1 MENAT
6 VPPIIRLSCLFC
18 CSSVNTFF
26 SRCFFVFSF
35 WSVSSSSKK
44 EAENVNVATPRY
56 NDSIK
61 LNTPRKIGMFLIFL
75 FFIISSS
82 PCLKALLKNFS
93 SSILLIS
100 QENDSVKQSEM
111 KNAGRFQLKKYDEKE
126 KRNEKQ
132 IV

>member
-1 MENAT
+1 MSQ
-6 VPPIIRLSCLFC
+6 IRI
-18 CSSVNTFF
+18 TRKRGKRAEKF
-26 SRCFFVFSF
+26 SQIC
-35 WSVSSSSKK
+35 
-44 EAENVNVATPRY
+44 N
-56 NDSIK
+56 
-61 LNTPRKIGMFLIFL
+61 IFL